1 MTTQTVQV
9 KKVPRAL
16 WQRLG
21 VHAATHGM
29 TKREVLIRALSAYL
43 LHNGESASAGGA

>member
-9 KKVPRAL
+9 KEVPRDL
-16 WQRLG
+16 WHRLG

-43 LHNGESASAGGA
+43 LNNGGRE